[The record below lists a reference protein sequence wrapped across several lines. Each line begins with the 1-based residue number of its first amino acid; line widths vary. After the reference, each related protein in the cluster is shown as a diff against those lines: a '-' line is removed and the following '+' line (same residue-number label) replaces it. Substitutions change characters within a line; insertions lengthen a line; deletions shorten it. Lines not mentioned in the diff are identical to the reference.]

1 MYARFIARFIARR
14 LTQVRA
20 FHFNF
25 AIAHTTSSRVPTRN
39 AMRATFMNT
48 PSHAG
53 APHSPCGAPHHVRL
67 TPSRAPHVH
76 PPSRAPHHASQAPH
90 LCTKHVHHCHTPSRL
105 AGTLR
110 ECPTRVHDAHFLAP
124 SQGLSGPLR
133 RPHFDLAFGP
143 CF

>member
-1 MYARFIARFIARR
+1 MYARFIARFIARH

-48 PSHAG
+48 PSHA
-53 APHSPCGAPHHVRL
+53 VRL
-67 TPSRAPHVH
+67 THHAVRLITCASRLHVH
-76 PPSRAPHHASQAPH
+76 LTCTPSRAPHHASQAPH